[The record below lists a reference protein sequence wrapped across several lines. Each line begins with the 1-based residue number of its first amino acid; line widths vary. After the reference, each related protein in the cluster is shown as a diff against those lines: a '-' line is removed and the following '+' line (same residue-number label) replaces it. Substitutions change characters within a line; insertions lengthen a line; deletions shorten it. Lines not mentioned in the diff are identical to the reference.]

1 MGKKA
6 NGKSFLQRM
15 RYKYKIAI
23 LNENTLEEVWRARLS
38 KMSVFLFC
46 FLVAVIYFFLIAF
59 LIIKTPLR
67 GFLPGYTENIDLRD
81 KLMKNSLTIDSLSE
95 KMELQTQYMT
105 AIRSVMSDE
114 IKADS
119 SSTIDSLKNKV
130 VDFTTLNASQK
141 EVTFRDSFEKSERL
155 NINVLEADV
164 SGNRNFLMK
173 RPVNGVLMD
182 SFNVQNKTYGV
193 KIITE
198 PNSNIFSILDGV
210 VVESQFVLSNQYV
223 ISIQHADNMIS
234 VYKSKQPFLKKKG
247 DRLRA
252 GEIIST
258 LRDSSERV
266 VEFELWEE
274 GVPLNPK
281 EYISF

>member
-1 MGKKA
+1 
-6 NGKSFLQRM
+6 
-15 RYKYKIAI
+15 
-23 LNENTLEEVWRARLS
+23 
-38 KMSVFLFC
+38 
-46 FLVAVIYFFLIAF
+46 
-59 LIIKTPLR
+59 
-67 GFLPGYTENIDLRD
+67 
-81 KLMKNSLTIDSLSE
+81 MKNSLTIDSLSE
-95 KMELQTQYMT
+95 KMELQTQYMV

-119 SSTIDSLKNKV
+119 TSTIDSLRNKV
-130 VDFTTLNASQK
+130 VDFTTLHASEK

-164 SGNRNFLMK
+164 SGSRNFLMK

-182 SFNVQNKTYGV
+182 SFNIQNKSYGV

-198 PNSNIFSILDGV
+198 QNSNIFSILDGV

-223 ISIQHADNMIS
+223 MSIQHADNMIS

-266 VEFELWEE
+266 VEFELWEG

>member
-1 MGKKA
+1 
-6 NGKSFLQRM
+6 
-15 RYKYKIAI
+15 
-23 LNENTLEEVWRARLS
+23 
-38 KMSVFLFC
+38 
-46 FLVAVIYFFLIAF
+46 
-59 LIIKTPLR
+59 
-67 GFLPGYTENIDLRD
+67 
-81 KLMKNSLTIDSLSE
+81 
-95 KMELQTQYMT
+95 
-105 AIRSVMSDE
+105 
-114 IKADS
+114 
-119 SSTIDSLKNKV
+119 
-130 VDFTTLNASQK
+130 
-141 EVTFRDSFEKSERL
+141 
-155 NINVLEADV
+155 VLEADV
-164 SGNRNFLMK
+164 SGSKNFLMK

-182 SFNVQNKTYGV
+182 SFNIQNKSYGV

-198 PNSNIFSILDGV
+198 QNSNIFSILDGV

-223 ISIQHADNMIS
+223 MSIQHADNMIS

-266 VEFELWEE
+266 VEFELWEG

>member
-1 MGKKA
+1 M
-6 NGKSFLQRM
+6 
-15 RYKYKIAI
+15 
-23 LNENTLEEVWRARLS
+23 
-38 KMSVFLFC
+38 
-46 FLVAVIYFFLIAF
+46 
-59 LIIKTPLR
+59 
-67 GFLPGYTENIDLRD
+67 
-81 KLMKNSLTIDSLSE
+81 
-95 KMELQTQYMT
+95 
-105 AIRSVMSDE
+105 
-114 IKADS
+114 
-119 SSTIDSLKNKV
+119 

-182 SFNVQNKTYGV
+182 SFNVQNKSYGV

-247 DRLRA
+247 RC
-252 GEIIST
+252 
-258 LRDSSERV
+258 
-266 VEFELWEE
+266 
-274 GVPLNPK
+274 
-281 EYISF
+281 

>member
-1 MGKKA
+1 
-6 NGKSFLQRM
+6 
-15 RYKYKIAI
+15 
-23 LNENTLEEVWRARLS
+23 
-38 KMSVFLFC
+38 
-46 FLVAVIYFFLIAF
+46 
-59 LIIKTPLR
+59 
-67 GFLPGYTENIDLRD
+67 
-81 KLMKNSLTIDSLSE
+81 
-95 KMELQTQYMT
+95 
-105 AIRSVMSDE
+105 
-114 IKADS
+114 
-119 SSTIDSLKNKV
+119 
-130 VDFTTLNASQK
+130 
-141 EVTFRDSFEKSERL
+141 
-155 NINVLEADV
+155 
-164 SGNRNFLMK
+164 
-173 RPVNGVLMD
+173 MD
-182 SFNVQNKTYGV
+182 SFNVQNKSYGV